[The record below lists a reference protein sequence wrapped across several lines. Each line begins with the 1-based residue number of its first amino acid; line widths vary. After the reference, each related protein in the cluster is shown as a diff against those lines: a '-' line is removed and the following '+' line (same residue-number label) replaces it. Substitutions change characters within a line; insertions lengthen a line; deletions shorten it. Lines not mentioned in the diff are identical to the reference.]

1 MANELEEAWKTLESS
16 VADLKNA
23 IEAAANSA
31 LAESLGLSE
40 MIRSLGGHLVDQVTR
55 LTSDMR
61 KLVLVVH
68 HAEELRL
75 QAGTWDGI
83 NQQASELNGKLRDHS
98 TGIRAHNLF
107 EGLAGLAYREAV
119 GKQIGAVKVMGDGA
133 AQVSGMLNTVASALD
148 SACNSAAAATT
159 AAVAA
164 VAGVIW
170 GVASAAS
177 MVGAISAAIAA
188 VGGASTFI
196 RQIENALGAVSNTQ
210 SHQAKALDAFLTRRG
225 PGRSLIP
232 RTTATGGPGGRY
244 KRKVNASQPRGLA

>member
-1 MANELEEAWKTLESS
+1 MANELEEAWKTLDSS
-16 VADLKNA
+16 IADLKNA
-23 IEAAANSA
+23 VEDAANSA
-31 LAESLGLSE
+31 LAEWLGLNGV
-40 MIRSLGGHLVDQVTR
+40 IRSLGEYLVDQVTT

-75 QAGTWDGI
+75 QAGIWDGI
-83 NQQASELNGKLRDHS
+83 NQQASELNGKLRDHD
-98 TGIRAHNLF
+98 TGIRAHNRF
-107 EGLAGLAYREAV
+107 EGSAGLAYREAV
-119 GKQIGAVKVMGDGA
+119 GKQIGAVNVMGDGA

-196 RQIENALGAVSNTQ
+196 RRIENALGAVSNTQ
-210 SHQAKALDAFLTRRG
+210 SDQAKVLKASVDAQG
-225 PGRSLIP
+225 PWP
-232 RTTATGGPGGRY
+232 KPATQDYTDWRTWRA
-244 KRKVNASQPRGLA
+244 